1 MAGLATTEYPD
12 SADRLVHELNGNR
25 LIISGSGPE
34 LRDMLIDLIDGA
46 RRSLSLY
53 YYIFAND
60 DSGRLVLA
68 HLIRAARRGVA
79 VTVMIDAFGSAE
91 LPAGFFAALERAGGR
106 VGWFGSSWSTRY
118 LIRNHQKMALA
129 DDRRAMIGG
138 FNIADAYFGI
148 PEEDCWHDLGLVIE
162 GPEAEIL
169 GQWYQWLWNW
179 VSAPHRRFRRLRAM
193 VRGWKDRRRGF
204 RWLVGGPARR
214 LSPWTR
220 TVREDL
226 DQAREVDMIAA
237 YFAPGN
243 GMLAR
248 LRRVAKRGRL
258 RLVFPSRSDNAATV
272 AAARL
277 LYGPLLRRG
286 AEIHEYLPC
295 RLHMKLIVIDDVVY
309 IGSANFDMRSL
320 FLNLEIMLRIEDAD
334 LAAKVRRFVDGR
346 IADSER
352 IDEARHRAGQTP
364 LTLIKRW
371 ISYFLVGILDY
382 KITRRLNFRE

>member
-1 MAGLATTEYPD
+1 MECLATTEEPHP
-12 SADRLVHELNGNR
+12 ADRLVHHLDGNR
-25 LIISGSGPE
+25 LTISGNGPE
-34 LRDMLIDLIDGA
+34 LRDMLVDLIDGA
-46 RRSLSLY
+46 QHSLRLY

-60 DSGRLVLA
+60 GSGRLVLA
-68 HLIRAARRGVA
+68 HLIRAARRGVD
-79 VTVMIDAFGSAE
+79 VTLMVDAFGSGE
-91 LPAGFFAALERAGGR
+91 LPSGFFAGLERAGGR

-129 DDRRAMIGG
+129 DDSRAMIGG
-138 FNIADAYFGI
+138 FNIADPYFGI
-148 PEEDCWHDLGLVIE
+148 PEDDCWHDLGLLIE
-162 GPEAEIL
+162 GPEAQML

-179 VSAPHRRFRRLRAM
+179 VSAPHRRFRRLGAM
-193 VRGWKDRRRGF
+193 VRGWKDRRDRF

-214 LSPWTR
+214 LSPWAR

-226 DQAREVDMIAA
+226 DKGRQVDMIAA

-243 GMLAR
+243 GLLAR
-248 LRRVAKRGRL
+248 LRRVAERGRL

-286 AEIHEYLPC
+286 AEIYEYLPC
-295 RLHMKLIVIDDVVY
+295 RLHMKLIVIDDIVY

-320 FLNLEIMLRIEDAD
+320 FLNLEIMLRIKDAE
-334 LAAKVRRFVDGR
+334 LAAKVRLFVDAR
-346 IADSER
+346 IADSDR

-382 KITRRLNFRE
+382 KITRRLNFPE